1 MLSLRIA
8 ALSSGAALAA
18 CAILFAACSSTD
30 ESTAPE
36 PTSDTA
42 TADTSVPLSKACDNP
57 ADRDAVF
64 GRYCPGD
71 LTFKQLNSECAIEC
85 LLKRDAEAPTCVFDC
100 LKMRTNGAMSNPCL
114 TCYDGVI
121 ACARANCVAE
131 CAGNSFSEKCTA
143 CMCGD
148 NLKSVNCYKPLNE
161 CSGLGFTFCED
172 LDAGKYDAAVP
183 INDARACGDV
193 VIDAATDT
201 PMDAATDTRM
211 DAKADVKTDTPK
223 G

>member
-1 MLSLRIA
+1 MLPLSAARIG
-8 ALSSGAALAA
+8 ALTAGALLAITALT
-18 CAILFAACSSTD
+18 FGACSSTD
-30 ESTAPE
+30 ETAD
-36 PTSDTA
+36 PTTDSGA
-42 TADTSVPLSKACDNP
+42 SADTSTPLSRACDNP
-57 ADRDAVF
+57 SDRDAVF

-85 LLKRDAEAPTCVFDC
+85 LLKRDAETPTCVFDC
-100 LKMRTNGAMSNPCL
+100 LARRTNGAMSNGCL
-114 TCYDGVI
+114 RCYDGVI
-121 ACARANCVAE
+121 ACARTNCVAE

-148 NLKSVNCYKPLNE
+148 NLKSVNCYKPLNA

-183 INDARACGDV
+183 VNDAAACGDV
-193 VIDAATDT
+193 M
-201 PMDAATDTRM
+201 MDAKPDAPTQPDAKTDAKT
-211 DAKADVKTDTPK
+211 DAKADAPK